1 MATGVSVW
9 SKTASSNNTAD
20 SAVNWQEGQAPSSV
34 NDSARGMMAATAKW
48 RDDLNGSLVLGGTSS
63 AYTLTTNQGFSALAA
78 GLQVA
83 FQVNVSNAL
92 NPTIAVDGLAAKPIR
107 SSPGSGLWANFFLA
121 GGVYRLTYFTSN
133 SGEWIIDSYPYLGD
147 LQVDSAKLAANAVTT
162 AKITDANVTYAKI
175 QNVTNNRML
184 GNTSGGSAA
193 PSEQTITQILDM
205 VGSAANG
212 DILIRSG
219 GVWTRLAKATDGN
232 ILVLASGVPAW
243 GTSNFEK
250 LATVTASNQA
260 AVSFTS
266 LIDSTYREYVFEF
279 DNLLPASTTVTLL
292 CEVSDDAG
300 SSWKSSSYASV
311 VFVSNNSGGT
321 AAVAASA
328 NIQITQTGDVV
339 NSSGYGVTGSVVLR
353 TPSGSNRK
361 IVSGQ
366 VGYRNSASGI
376 SQTQASGYWD
386 GSGAINAIRFR
397 FSSGNVSSGVV
408 TMYGIK

>member
-162 AKITDANVTYAKI
+162 AKITDANVTNAKLANMANATVKGRATSGTGAPEDI
-175 QNVTNNRML
+175 TASQALDFVGSSRGNVLVRGASTWGAVGPGTQGQVLRSDGTDVALGVIPVLHVTEQQANNTASSANLTNGSWSQLVLNTTVVNQINNATVSSNQLSLPAGTYHARLTVAAPQNGGT
-184 GNTSGGSAA
+184 GNTFKSRLRNTTDGATLVVSPTLGWTGGGSAGA
-193 PSEQTITQILDM
+193 TPPVILE
-205 VGSAANG
+205 GIFTLSA
-212 DILIRSG
+212 
-219 GVWTRLAKATDGN
+219 TK
-232 ILVLASGVPAW
+232 
-243 GTSNFEK
+243 
-250 LATVTASNQA
+250 TVQA
-260 AVSFTS
+260 QFYQNT
-266 LIDSTYREYVFEF
+266 
-279 DNLLPASTTVTLL
+279 
-292 CEVSDDAG
+292 G
-300 SSWKSSSYASV
+300 SSGTGIL
-311 VFVSNNSGGT
+311 GGNKGT
-321 AAVAASA
+321 GYSEVEIYTELM
-328 NIQITQTGDVV
+328 IQRIT
-339 NSSGYGVTGSVVLR
+339 
-353 TPSGSNRK
+353 
-361 IVSGQ
+361 
-366 VGYRNSASGI
+366 
-376 SQTQASGYWD
+376 
-386 GSGAINAIRFR
+386 
-397 FSSGNVSSGVV
+397 
-408 TMYGIK
+408 